1 MAWRRTTLDTKL
13 GSSSARSPSDTSGMT
28 AVLHIT
34 TTLHA
39 SPPLG
44 TFPIFLQ
51 AQFEA
56 LSSYRTRRRHHLR
69 GELYQI
75 LILQCRRFLAALFS
89 PPRDPTPLRMEGMVF
104 FDGAARLDPACGG
117 SGALVL
123 AREFPLLCDYDAH
136 YLPMATTNNQAEY
149 DGLVR
154 GLTLARTQGYT
165 HLTIYGDSQ
174 LLVRQMIGVYRVH
187 HPGLWSTYLQARLL
201 AAQLKCSWRHRPR
214 EGNQAADFLSKLAPY
229 DRASYTSLSGP
240 QCNPIPPSQKAPHS
254 INVTWISIPG
264 QPKIKRAPG
273 EGEGTERR
281 GRKPNP
287 YRSQVTMFLL
297 NNKNANPN
305 DCYQWLLQNY
315 VNPDLPQPDLKQI
328 KTLINNIKSNP
339 NFRSQAMY

>member
-1 MAWRRTTLDTKL
+1 
-13 GSSSARSPSDTSGMT
+13 
-28 AVLHIT
+28 
-34 TTLHA
+34 
-39 SPPLG
+39 
-44 TFPIFLQ
+44 
-51 AQFEA
+51 
-56 LSSYRTRRRHHLR
+56 
-69 GELYQI
+69 
-75 LILQCRRFLAALFS
+75 
-89 PPRDPTPLRMEGMVF
+89 MVF
-104 FDGAARLDPACGG
+104 FDGAARLDRACGG

-154 GLTLARTQGYT
+154 GLTLARTQGYI

-187 HPGLWSTYLQARLL
+187 HPGLRSTYLQARLL
-201 AAQLKCSWRHRPR
+201 AAQLKCSRRHRPR
-214 EGNQAADFLSKLAPY
+214 EGNQAADFLSKLAPMIE
-229 DRASYTSLSGP
+229 P
-240 QCNPIPPSQKAPHS
+240 PIPPC
-254 INVTWISIPG
+254 

>member
-1 MAWRRTTLDTKL
+1 
-13 GSSSARSPSDTSGMT
+13 
-28 AVLHIT
+28 
-34 TTLHA
+34 
-39 SPPLG
+39 
-44 TFPIFLQ
+44 
-51 AQFEA
+51 
-56 LSSYRTRRRHHLR
+56 
-69 GELYQI
+69 
-75 LILQCRRFLAALFS
+75 
-89 PPRDPTPLRMEGMVF
+89 MEGMVF

-154 GLTLARTQGYT
+154 GLTLARTQ
-165 HLTIYGDSQ
+165 
-174 LLVRQMIGVYRVH
+174 
-187 HPGLWSTYLQARLL
+187 
-201 AAQLKCSWRHRPR
+201 
-214 EGNQAADFLSKLAPY
+214 
-229 DRASYTSLSGP
+229 
-240 QCNPIPPSQKAPHS
+240 
-254 INVTWISIPG
+254 G